1 MPLYLVL
8 LPWDWHF
15 ISGENRPFKMD
26 LTGFRKAEAFFFASC
41 AKSAKNAK
49 SARHNLASADCFL
62 ICAFFLRAEFL
73 QFCA

>member
-15 ISGENRPFKMD
+15 ILGENRSFKMD

-41 AKSAKNAK
+41 AKSAK

-62 ICAFFLRAEFL
+62 RCAFFLRAEFL